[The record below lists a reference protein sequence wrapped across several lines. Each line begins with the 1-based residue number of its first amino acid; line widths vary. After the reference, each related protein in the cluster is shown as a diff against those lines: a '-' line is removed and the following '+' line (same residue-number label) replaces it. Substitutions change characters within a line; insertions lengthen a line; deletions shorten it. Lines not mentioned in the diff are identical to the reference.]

1 MAAFVTTSDY
11 VSYYTDASDTELAQL
26 AANLEEACDKI
37 RDYLCQ
43 QVDLVAAD
51 VVTVWGTGTRALTLP
66 ELPIVAVSSIVCNG
80 TAITDYTVDQYGLV
94 WRNQTGYTS
103 WAQPGYW
110 PAGLQ
115 YVITYTHGYATVPG
129 IIKTTAL
136 RLARLAIG
144 RPDGVAQ
151 ESVAGYSATYLTD
164 DDVLSVLQ
172 RRIVK
177 RIAVP

>member
-1 MAAFVTTSDY
+1 V
-11 VSYYTDASDTELAQL
+11 
-26 AANLEEACDKI
+26 
-37 RDYLCQ
+37 
-43 QVDLVAAD
+43 
-51 VVTVWGTGTRALTLP
+51 
-66 ELPIVAVSSIVCNG
+66 
-80 TAITDYTVDQYGLV
+80 
-94 WRNQTGYTS
+94 
-103 WAQPGYW
+103 AQPDRLHVLG
-110 PAGLQ
+110 AARVLAGGLQ

-164 DDVLSVLQ
+164 DDILSVLQ